1 MTAGSAV
8 VWTAIVA
15 IALGTFGLRFSMLY
29 LVDRVETIPDAVET
43 ALGFVPAAVL
53 AALVA
58 PALLAPDGSLAV
70 AGNERLVAGAVAAV
84 VAWRTES
91 ILATAIVGVVALVAV
106 QQLL

>member
-1 MTAGSAV
+1 MTAAPSTVWLAV
-8 VWTAIVA
+8 AA
-15 IALGTFGLRFSMLY
+15 IAVGTYAMRFSMLY
-29 LVDRVETIPDAVET
+29 LVDHVETLPEPVEA

-58 PALLAPDGSLAV
+58 PALLAPEGAVAV
-70 AGNERLVAGAVAAV
+70 AGNEHLLAGAVAAL

-91 ILATAIVGVVALVAV
+91 ILATATVGVAALALL